1 MILKELVKKFDWNS
15 LEKRMEELYPRMK
28 ENLSKFENVLDT
40 LKKMDAQKPEENI
53 TIIIEDFSKEREGE
67 EITWFEVT
75 GFDPENEYYYGISMM
90 PWEKWL
96 GMEINP
102 DSIKNYSLE
111 DLLVHILWEITY
123 YGFTQEEIG
132 KMKEQLSYPVKGEE
146 DFEVIELKNGLQIE
160 VPKKIFLE
168 SQQKIEAFVAK
179 LELLSGDDE
188 ELLQL
193 LKEESKRKKI

>member
-1 MILKELVKKFDWNS
+1 MILKELIEKYEWNC

-28 ENLSKFENVLDT
+28 EDLSKFENVIKT
-40 LKKMDAQKPEENI
+40 LRKIEEQKPEENI
-53 TIIIEDFSKEREGE
+53 TIIVEDFSKEVEGE
-67 EITWFEVT
+67 VRTWFEVT

-102 DSIKNYSLE
+102 DSIKKYSLE
-111 DLLVHILWEITY
+111 DLLVHILWEMTY
-123 YGFTQEEIG
+123 YGFTQEEIE

-160 VPKKIFLE
+160 VPKKIFQE
-168 SQQKIEAFVAK
+168 SQQEIEAFVAK

>member
-1 MILKELVKKFDWNS
+1 MILKELVKKFEWNS
-15 LEKRMEELYPRMK
+15 LEKRMEEYYPNMK
-28 ENLSKFENVLDT
+28 DNLNKFENVLKT
-40 LKKMDAQKPEENI
+40 LRKLEAQKPEENI
-53 TIIIEDFSKEREGE
+53 TIIVEDFSKKREGE

-111 DLLVHILWEITY
+111 DLLVHILWEMTY
-123 YGFTQEEIG
+123 YGFTQEEID

-146 DFEVIELKNGLQIE
+146 DFKVIELKNGLQIE
-160 VPKKIFLE
+160 VPKKIFQE
-168 SQQKIEAFVAK
+168 SQQEIEAFVAK

-193 LKEESKRKKI
+193 LKEESRRKKN